1 MTHHKSNRAVEG
13 DPYSGH
19 GGGLPRRPDEEELAR
34 RTTLDRQEAGL
45 PEGPAENPDLV
56 YREVHEAVDH
66 AVDNGMIP
74 GATATRRTR
83 ED

>member
-19 GGGLPRRPDEEELAR
+19 GKGLPLRPDEEELAR
-34 RTTLDRQEAGL
+34 RTALDRQEAGL
-45 PEGPAENPDLV
+45 PDRPAENPDLV
-56 YREVHEAVDH
+56 YREVHEAVDR
-66 AVDNGMIP
+66 AVDDGMIP
-74 GATATRRTR
+74 GATAIRRKR